1 MCRFLIAILVLIS
14 VAALGGCGGQ
24 SGSQTATGRAVFSIL
39 WPDNTR
45 LIPAAS
51 NSITVTIKRGSST
64 FSSKT
69 ISRPA
74 GGGPASI
81 TFDTLPVD
89 TLSATATAYPQS
101 NGTGVAQATATV
113 PLVTQANQTV
123 SFSLTM
129 ASTIDHLDISPPA
142 PSLAV
147 GQTANLTITAR
158 DSSNNIVLT
167 SPGKMQ
173 WLSGNDTFVTV
184 DSNGKVTAVRPTGVN
199 PAHVFVQATDSE
211 SGKSVSSSVS
221 VTSTTTVQVTP
232 TPVTMPYG
240 DPKQFFSTVNN
251 APDNTVAWSVQE
263 GAAGGS
269 ITTDGIYTASQTPGT
284 YHVVATSNYDNS
296 KSANATVNVKAG
308 GADVIIK

>member
-1 MCRFLIAILVLIS
+1 MCRKPTAILLGLMT
-14 VAALGGCGGQ
+14 AALLGCGGQ
-24 SGSQTATGRAVFSIL
+24 GVSQRATGRAVFSII

-51 NSITVTIKRGSST
+51 NGITVTIKRDGAT

-69 ISRPA
+69 IARPV

-89 TLSATATAYPQS
+89 TLSATATAYPQA

-129 ASTIDHLDISPPA
+129 ASTIDHLDVSPAA

-158 DSSNNIVLT
+158 DLSNNIVLT
-167 SPGKMQ
+167 TPSKIQ
-173 WLSGNDTFVTV
+173 WLSGNTTFVTV
-184 DSNGKVTAVRPTGVN
+184 DTNGKVTAVRPTGIN
-199 PAHVFVQATDSE
+199 PDHVFVQATDSE
-211 SGKSVSSSVS
+211 SGKSVSSSVT

-232 TPVTMPYG
+232 SPVTMPYG

-251 APDNTVAWSVQE
+251 APDNTVTWSVQE
-263 GAAGGS
+263 GAAGGT

-296 KSANATVNVKAG
+296 KSASATVNVKAG